1 MSINRRMD
9 KEDVAHTH
17 NGILLS
23 HHNDDIML
31 SAATWMDLEMITLRK
46 SERERQIYDITY
58 MQNLK

>member
-1 MSINRRMD
+1 MD